1 MAQLNRTAVAPTTQD
16 RVTGSPVRSTWRRRA
31 IPIAR
36 HALLASVAFIF
47 MVPFYWMLT
56 SALKDNDQIFAQ
68 PIVWWPSPLRWGN
81 FALALNYPGFPFWRF
96 LWNSIYY
103 SGAVTIGTVISCAAV
118 GYGFARLRFP
128 GRDLLFVLTVSTMMI
143 PSIVTFIPTFV
154 LFKNL
159 GLLGTYAPLILPTF
173 LGNAFYIFML
183 RQFFMGLPWELS
195 DAARVD
201 GAGEFRIFWQIML
214 PLVRSALMVVAVF
227 TFLYTWHDFFGPLIY
242 LSERDQYP
250 LSLGLFAFKAQRTT
264 DWAPMMAA
272 ATLATLPLVVV
283 FFFTQRFFL
292 DGITLTGIKG

>member
-1 MAQLNRTAVAPTTQD
+1 MAQLYRATPAPEAAD
-16 RVTGSPVRSTWRRRA
+16 RA
-31 IPIAR
+31 IRRPGRGSLRRVLTALAR

-47 MVPFYWMLT
+47 LIPFYWMLV
-56 SALKDNDQIFAQ
+56 SALKDNSQIFAQ
-68 PIVWWPSPLRWGN
+68 PIQWWPSPVRWGN
-81 FALALNYPGFPFWRF
+81 FAAAMTFEGFPFLRF

-118 GYGFARLRFP
+118 AYGFARLRFP

-154 LFKNL
+154 LFKTF
-159 GLLGTYAPLILPTF
+159 GLLGTYAPLILPHW

-201 GAGEFRIFWQIML
+201 GASEWRIFWQIML

-250 LSLGLFAFKAQRTT
+250 LSLGLFAFRAQRTT
-264 DWAPMMAA
+264 EWALMMAA
-272 ATLATLPLVVV
+272 STLTTLPLVIV
-283 FFFTQRFFL
+283 FFFTQRYFL
-292 DGITLTGIKG
+292 EGIAVTGIKG